1 MMEINVVLIDDEEA
15 AVENLSYILQEY
27 CPEVQILATETS
39 LAGGIRCIK
48 RHKPDLVFLD
58 ISMPPEGDGF
68 DLLNAFPNRD
78 FHVIFITA
86 HEDHSLKAIKKH
98 AFDYILKPVDY
109 QEVVSS
115 IEQFKLWLNRSRA
128 NEEEHPGT
136 IKLST
141 SEGVHILK
149 PDQVLYCKANGSYTT
164 VTLSDGGSIL
174 VSKTLKTLEDYLP
187 QKGFIRIHR
196 SYIVNM
202 AKVTRLLKRDG
213 GALEVTDGTLIP
225 VSENYR
231 EGLQELFS

>member
-1 MMEINVVLIDDEEA
+1 
-15 AVENLSYILQEY
+15 
-27 CPEVQILATETS
+27 
-39 LAGGIRCIK
+39 
-48 RHKPDLVFLD
+48 
-58 ISMPPEGDGF
+58 
-68 DLLNAFPNRD
+68 
-78 FHVIFITA
+78 
-86 HEDHSLKAIKKH
+86 
-98 AFDYILKPVDY
+98 
-109 QEVVSS
+109 
-115 IEQFKLWLNRSRA
+115 QFKLWLKRSRA